1 MKTKNVSQI
10 TDFDLKLLRVFK
22 VVVACGSFA
31 SAESVLGITRS
42 AISLHMSDLEK
53 RLGVRLCQR
62 GRSGFALTEEGREV
76 LRYSEILFASLED
89 FRQQVNQ
96 IHQHLKGELNLGI
109 INNLVTQPQMKITSA
124 LSELSE
130 ASRDIRIHLSMSTPS
145 EIERGVLEGR
155 LHVGALPMMQPLS
168 GLDYFPLYDETC
180 FLYCSQQH
188 PLFDIA
194 TEIEVKQL
202 QHWDAVIPNY
212 RMNTQAMALQQ
223 RLKESATAS
232 DREGIAFLILSG
244 RFVGFLPDHYAKQ
257 WVDQG
262 MMKAILPEQL
272 VFQSE
277 ISVVTRKGRHPNL
290 ILELFLEK
298 LKAM

>member
-1 MKTKNVSQI
+1 MKTKTISQI

-22 VVVACGSFA
+22 IVVACGSFA
-31 SAESVLGITRS
+31 AAESALGITRS

-96 IHQHLKGELNLGI
+96 IHQHLKGELNIGI

-124 LSELSE
+124 LSALSD

-180 FLYCSQQH
+180 FLYCSHQH
-188 PLFDIA
+188 PLFENA
-194 TEIEVKQL
+194 AEIELKQL
-202 QHWDAVIPNY
+202 QHCDAVIPNY
-212 RMNTQAMALQQ
+212 RMNTQAMTLQHL
-223 RLKESATAS
+223 LKKTATAS

-244 RFVGFLPDHYAKQ
+244 RYIGFLPDHYAKQ

-262 MMKAILPEQL
+262 LMNAILPEDL
-272 VFQSE
+272 AFQSE

-298 LKAM
+298 LMVH

>member
-1 MKTKNVSQI
+1 MKIKAIGQI

-22 VVVACGSFA
+22 TVAACGSFA
-31 SAESVLGITRS
+31 AAESVLGITRS

-62 GRSGFALTEEGREV
+62 GRSGFALTEEGREI
-76 LRYSEILFASLED
+76 LRYSEILFTSLED
-89 FRQQVNQ
+89 FRQSVNQ
-96 IHQHLKGELNLGI
+96 VHQHLKGELNIGI
-109 INNLVTQPQMKITSA
+109 INNLVTQPQMKITAALSA
-124 LSELSE
+124 LSD
-130 ASRDIRIHLSMSTPS
+130 ASREVQIHLSMSTPS
-145 EIERGVLEGR
+145 EIERGILEGR

-188 PLFDIA
+188 PLFNLNVSVTDL
-194 TEIEVKQL
+194 KNF
-202 QHWDAVIPNY
+202 DAVVPNY
-212 RMNTQAMALQQ
+212 RMNNEAMRLQKS
-223 RLKESATAS
+223 LKKSATAT

-262 MMKAILPEQL
+262 LMQAILPEQL
-272 VFQSE
+272 LFQSQ

-298 LKAM
+298 LMA